1 MRNSQV
7 RAVGF
12 GLSVHLARFAVIW
25 ITLAVAPLFGISG
38 WYLGLAANVT
48 CVIFAATLVTVRG
61 LWRTSGFLVAWRGP
75 MAILLLVPL
84 IIEAL
89 AWAVPAGLIEQA
101 PGYGLWTVTLLLAAA
116 NEELTSRVVV
126 LDRMRTS
133 FGPHAAV
140 AITAAFFGLQ
150 HLSAFATT
158 SRGIDDILFNV
169 LVSACYGF
177 ALASFQFRFRWI
189 WPLILLHAGAN
200 FTAIFAARPLPDAA
214 IAITLVVFIALGLTI
229 LHPLRRKEPRDTR
242 I

>member
-1 MRNSQV
+1 MRNSQF

-61 LWRTSGFLVAWRGP
+61 LWRTSGILVAWRGP

-84 IIEAL
+84 MIEAL
-89 AWAVPAGLIEQA
+89 AWAIPAGLIEQP

-133 FGPHAAV
+133 FGPRAAA
-140 AITAAFFGLQ
+140 AITGALFGLQ

-158 SRGIDDILFNV
+158 SRGAEDILLNV

-200 FTAIFAARPLPDAA
+200 FATIFSAQPLPDPA

-229 LHPLRRKEPRDTR
+229 LHPLRKKRPQDTR
-242 I
+242 V